1 MQIPVVGWLFN
12 TGVIVWVMLALVLRE
27 AYFGR
32 WRRFAV
38 ALLSM
43 LLWGTFLLGP
53 VMAGRYAYPFVCTLP
68 VLASGPGADREKT
81 P

>member
-1 MQIPVVGWLFN
+1 MKEWIKSSFRNRVFITVL
-12 TGVIVWVMLALVLRE
+12 LVT
-27 AYFGR
+27 
-32 WRRFAV
+32 
-38 ALLSM
+38 LLPM

-68 VLASGPGADREKT
+68 VLAAGPGADRKKT